1 MPKITFIEHS
11 GQEHVVDVAV
21 GHSVMQ
27 AAIDNMVPG
36 IIADCGG
43 NCSCATCHVYVD
55 SDWVERVTP
64 PIQSEKDMLECALHI
79 QETSRLSC
87 QLAVTPELDGLIV
100 RLPESQT

>member
-11 GQEHVVDVAV
+11 GTEHQVDAQV
-21 GHSVMQ
+21 GQSVMQ
-27 AAIDNMVPG
+27 VATTNMVPG

-55 SDWVERVTP
+55 ETWRAHMPEASKD
-64 PIQSEKDMLECALHI
+64 EKEMIDCALHV
-79 QETSRLSC
+79 QENSRLSC
-87 QLAVTPELDGLIV
+87 QIHVTPELDGLVI

>member
-11 GQEHVVDVAV
+11 GQEHVVTADV
-21 GHSVMQ
+21 GQSVMQ
-27 AAIDNMVPG
+27 AAVDNMVPG

-55 SDWVERVTP
+55 SGWVERVTP
-64 PIQSEKDMLECALHI
+64 PTQSETDMLECALHT

-87 QLAVTPELDGLIV
+87 QVAVTAELDGLIV